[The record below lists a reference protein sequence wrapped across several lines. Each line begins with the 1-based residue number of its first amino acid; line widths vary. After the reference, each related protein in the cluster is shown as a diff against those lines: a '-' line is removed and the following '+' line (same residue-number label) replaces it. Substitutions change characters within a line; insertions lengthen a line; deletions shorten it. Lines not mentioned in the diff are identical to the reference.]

1 MEEIEKELNL
11 MNEILSRL
19 AKNPKK
25 CPKPELEKKEELYQ
39 KLR

>member
-19 AKNPKK
+19 AKNPKVSN
-25 CPKPELEKKEELYQ
+25 LYIFTSGIPMN
-39 KLR
+39 LL